1 MLVQSH
7 VPVVVAAVLIFL
19 VLVELVDL
27 VVVDPVVVML
37 QTEQQ
42 IQAAAAVV
50 VETNLPVVAGLV

>member
-7 VPVVVAAVLIFL
+7 VPVAAVLIIL

-27 VVVDPVVVML
+27 VVVDLVVVML

-50 VETNLPVVAGLV
+50 VETNLPVVAGLG

>member
-1 MLVQSH
+1 
-7 VPVVVAAVLIFL
+7 VPVVGVVVLTIL
-19 VLVELVDL
+19 VLVELVEL
-27 VVVDPVVVML
+27 VVVDLVVVML